1 MMMHHNVQRTA
12 GIGAGILRR
21 LLLLLLLLLLRVR
34 GGRRLHSAKVGVGS
48 IHPSRGVHIDELR
61 NSSHILLL
69 LRLLVLL
76 HGLELS
82 HGHKSRISL
91 RLLRL
96 ELCLLLLLLLLIL
109 HQQLLLE
116 QLKEGWIAN
125 EDGWVEPC
133 QGLRLLVDL
142 LLVQGGRGISCC
154 KATTTTGQGW
164 HRGAAATWQ
173 LAASCRQCRIGH

>member
-1 MMMHHNVQRTA
+1 MSKGWNLLSTGLIRRRQSAGTVTVRLRAPAASSVVCVMMMHHNVQRTA

-21 LLLLLLLLLLRVR
+21 LLLLLLLLLRVR

-61 NSSHILLL
+61 KSSHILLL

-91 RLLRL
+91 
-96 ELCLLLLLLLLIL
+96 
-109 HQQLLLE
+109 
-116 QLKEGWIAN
+116 
-125 EDGWVEPC
+125 
-133 QGLRLLVDL
+133 
-142 LLVQGGRGISCC
+142 
-154 KATTTTGQGW
+154 
-164 HRGAAATWQ
+164 
-173 LAASCRQCRIGH
+173 

>member
-1 MMMHHNVQRTA
+1 MMMVHHNVHRMA

-21 LLLLLLLLLLRVR
+21 LLLRVR
-34 GGRRLHSAKVGVGS
+34 GGRQLHSAEVGVGS
-48 IHPSRGVHIDELR
+48 IHPSRVLHIDELR
-61 NSSHILLL
+61 NSSHRLML
-69 LRLLVLL
+69 LRMLMML

-91 RLLRL
+91 RLLCL
-96 ELCLLLLLLLLIL
+96 KLCLLLLLLLLIL

-173 LAASCRQCRIGH
+173 LAASCCQCRIGH

>member
-1 MMMHHNVQRTA
+1 MMMMHHNVQRTV

-21 LLLLLLLLLLRVR
+21 LLLRVR
-34 GGRRLHSAKVGVGS
+34 GGRQLHSNEVGVGS

-61 NSSHILLL
+61 DSSHMMLL
-69 LRLLVLL
+69 LRLLVLM

-96 ELCLLLLLLLLIL
+96 KLCLLLLLLLLLLIL

-116 QLKEGWIAN
+116 QLKECWIAN